1 MEKDNWDDT
10 LEKDA
15 DEIINGLLAEFAD
28 EQILAFH
35 SQLDTKKINKTR
47 ELFNSFNKELLKVSA
62 NLEFELRIFY
72 DKHGSY
78 RDMNYRKYSKQAP
91 VDAIEEWI
99 KHVGVEKFK
108 TIPSY
113 KKGTR
118 PSTDTIAIRKLAWA
132 IAKSYKKRAG
142 VKRRNG
148 GWRAKKEFA
157 KRFMKLSEDL
167 ATRIAPLVGEKIASS
182 LSN

>member
-1 MEKDNWDDT
+1 MEESNHDI
-10 LEKDA
+10 
-15 DEIINGLLAEFAD
+15 DEIIKNLLNDFAN
-28 EQILAFH
+28 EQIMAFH
-35 SQLDTKKINKTR
+35 VQLDTKKINKTR
-47 ELFNSFNKELLKVSA
+47 ELFNSFNRELLKVSA

-72 DKHGSY
+72 TKHGSY
-78 RDMNYRKYSKQAP
+78 RDMAYRKYSKQAP
-91 VDAIEEWI
+91 VDAIEDWI
-99 KHVGVEKFK
+99 KKVGVEKFK

-113 KKGTR
+113 KNGTR
-118 PSTDTIAIRKLAWA
+118 PTTDTIAIKKLAWA
-132 IAKSYKKRAG
+132 IAKSYKKRDK

-157 KRFMKLSEDL
+157 KRFMQLSEDL